1 MKNVRTFAFHFG
13 TKVYRDGRLSD
24 SIRVVQRFLVP
35 FVLVRIQVGQ
45 QVFSDCEYS
54 QSDFF

>member
-1 MKNVRTFAFHFG
+1 MCLNLHSISEQQFG
-13 TKVYRDGRLSD
+13 GRLSD

-45 QVFSDCEYS
+45 QFFSDCE
-54 QSDFF
+54 QKRNPIFFNQH

>member
-1 MKNVRTFAFHFG
+1 MKNVRRFAFHFKA
-13 TKVYRDGRLSD
+13 TFDGRLSD

-45 QVFSDCEYS
+45 QQIFGL
-54 QSDFF
+54 

>member
-1 MKNVRTFAFHFG
+1 MRKFAFHFR
-13 TKVYRDGRLSD
+13 TTLSDGRLSD

-45 QVFSDCEYS
+45 QI
-54 QSDFF
+54 FFGL

>member
-13 TKVYRDGRLSD
+13 TKVCRDGRLSD